1 MGSRKILIWL
11 VVINVKYIW
20 RQTEEVCDRSAVEKH
35 KRRQKLKTSVWHKLV
50 EEYKHKQTEDVCGRA
65 LTEEY
70 KSKKTEDVCGRAL
83 TEEYKSKQLE
93 DICVAELF

>member
-1 MGSRKILIWL
+1 MGSRKILIWW

-20 RQTEEVCDRSAVEKH
+20 RQTEEALLKN

-50 EEYKHKQTEDVCGRA
+50 EEYKYKQTEDMCRRA

-70 KSKKTEDVCGRAL
+70 KSM
-83 TEEYKSKQLE
+83 QLE
-93 DICVAELF
+93 DICGQNLY